1 MINPP
6 HADFPLFSVTL
17 VRRASAQSQVK
28 ESGSQK
34 SGHYNLKRLSMDFSQ
49 APSSPLW
56 YGKAS
61 ENFEVQ
67 VRTAPSLGSLQRRLS
82 QIATPSKLWREDN
95 CGVERCHDANGD
107 TDAETIGN
115 FNHVPVNTRHG
126 RRASHRHTYNLPNTK
141 FCLGKDQVVIDY
153 VDDNQYTPLY
163 PQLPLT
169 RLSESDR
176 SSTETARRVSVAAS
190 QSQVSLS
197 SVYSDNT
204 EDSLT
209 LELTADQARAWFPA
223 GNSSNALSDDNDN
236 RNPNGEA
243 QASANWKS
251 RSRPLTQCFK
261 RAKPSGWLDKA
272 GKRMKEFKTSTFH
285 SIFKKHTGTTDDKRI
300 SLDLVP
306 NIGLQ
311 PSRRKRF

>member
-67 VRTAPSLGSLQRRLS
+67 VRTTPSLGSLQRRLS

-169 RLSESDR
+169 RCPRVIGAQPKQPDESR
-176 SSTETARRVSVAAS
+176 SPPPNLKFPSR
-190 QSQVSLS
+190 
-197 SVYSDNT
+197 
-204 EDSLT
+204 
-209 LELTADQARAWFPA
+209 ARAWFPA